1 MRGRRSPRSSGDRR
15 AGRRP
20 RGNLMSGGTSC
31 DSETAGLCFVNDDTV
46 TYAGRLNRVRADADI
61 AAADD
66 GEAGEG
72 DTIIADVERIVGGNG
87 NNVLGGITTNF
98 FHFSGLRRLVG
109 MRFEGRAGN
118 DVCEAR
124 ELRIRSWEE
133 RATTSSTAVAGPT
146 RFRRATERPHSWR
159 CGSGP
164 AGRRQ
169 GSGSAFCPR
178 QPARSSER
186 RRRKRRGPGR
196 CRA

>member
-1 MRGRRSPRSSGDRR
+1 
-15 AGRRP
+15 
-20 RGNLMSGGTSC
+20 MSGGTSC

-146 RFRRATERPHSWR
+146 RFRAGYGTTAFVEVRVGTGWEEARVRIGFLPATT
-159 CGSGP
+159 
-164 AGRRQ
+164 
-169 GSGSAFCPR
+169 SAI
-178 QPARSSER
+178 E
-186 RRRKRRGPGR
+186 
-196 CRA
+196 